1 MKGKKE
7 KIRRIGGLLLEAVMI
22 VFILFSSFSDAT
34 GKDTSRCEA
43 LILQE
48 TPLEQIVF
56 QDPNSGE
63 SLVPFFTKIQLA
75 DGEFIHVFVDQPGLE
90 VARAISFSIAQHT
103 YNTFYKHITIHA
115 P

>member
-1 MKGKKE
+1 MRSKKE
-7 KIRRIGGLLLEAVMI
+7 KIRRIGGLVLEAVMI
-22 VFILFSSFSDAT
+22 VFILSYSLSDAS
-34 GKDTSRCEA
+34 GKDSSRSGA

-56 QDPNSGE
+56 QDPNCSE
-63 SLVPFFTKIQLA
+63 SLVPFFTKIQVT
-75 DGEFIHVFVDQPGLE
+75 DCEFIHVLIDQLGLK
-90 VARAISFSIAQHT
+90 VTRTFSFSVAPHT